1 MFCAATHQ
9 ALCDPLWKRLSPE
22 EKARYKEMKKSLRKQ
37 ERETRVMPRIPQG
50 VRRVEF
56 EGRRWRVAVA
66 RVESPELIWVV
77 PDPSDPR
84 VQCLMIDLEAAPLQV
99 TPSPPPWP
107 R

>member
-1 MFCAATHQ
+1 MTPTHQ

-22 EKARYKEMKKSLRKQ
+22 EKGRYKEMKKSLRKQ
-37 ERETRVMPRIPQG
+37 EREARVMPRIPQG
-50 VRRVEF
+50 VKRVEF

-77 PDPSDPR
+77 PDTSEPG
-84 VQCLMIDLEAAPLQV
+84 VQSLMMDLEAAPLQV
-99 TPSPPPWP
+99 MPSPSTLPP